1 MSYYGNYAT
10 LIEKQRQEDNEKKKQ
25 QLINKI
31 RAQQERFRRR
41 HKRVYRGPGK
51 NVTEG
56 EANEY
61 MTFMKEYY
69 AERALREEKNR
80 GEKFTLPISYHTF
93 QKKKSQKKFGK
104 IKKKSRIKNHQLIN
118 LQQHYVKI
126 EKTKN
131 QLMQKVKF

>member
-1 MSYYGNYAT
+1 MSYYGNYAI

-41 HKRVYRGPGK
+41 YEKVYRGPGK
-51 NVTEG
+51 ALTKG
-56 EANEY
+56 QAHQY
-61 MTFMKEYY
+61 MTLMKEYY

-80 GEKFTLPISYHTF
+80 GEEFTLPISAHTF

-104 IKKKSRIKNHQLIN
+104 KK
-118 LQQHYVKI
+118 
-126 EKTKN
+126 
-131 QLMQKVKF
+131 